1 MASLGRRSS
10 LGLTSSTFVSNGDS
24 RPPEPAGFAGSIEL
38 DLVSRGDP
46 HEIMERLVRFAAEN
60 VDVDRCTLTSLDQD
74 VLRVEASYE
83 RGGRPD
89 FVGHEYPLTWLERQP
104 LLEQAVTTGS
114 IVLGGSLGGGDRSE
128 PELAPSLLPIRHT
141 AIVPLSIGDT
151 VGAVLILSR
160 RSDRPFVAQEL
171 QSLQQVGMLA
181 VLALRNARLVEEV
194 WSAQRRGL
202 ELLTQ
207 MSRHVAS
214 SVEPATYFEKMGE
227 TVAGLVN
234 AEHAGFWQLS
244 GDELIP
250 LHQRGISAGNGAP
263 DSHAPGVLDAKR
275 DADLARLF
283 LSGDAVRRSRN
294 TDGQV
299 ASHPNS
305 IVVRLDAHDV
315 LAVPWRTAAV
325 PLGILAAWNSRAGF
339 SDQDE
344 WIIRLAARASALVWQ
359 GYAAEQRAQ
368 GLQAAELDRLE
379 AHAKRMAELERQKSE
394 FLQLA
399 SHELRGPITLVSG
412 YLSMLEEGSL
422 GEFPAQA
429 AKVVPL
435 MAARM
440 RHMSQLVDR
449 MLTTSRME
457 IRARG
462 QNTKEVSLDALARA
476 VAASA
481 STPVSGPG
489 GRAVTVHSAGR
500 VRVRADP
507 EQVETILSNLVSNAL
522 KYSPGG
528 GDVTM
533 TVRTEPGWAAV
544 DVTDQGEGIAE
555 SDLDKLFQPFG
566 RLPDAVAA
574 GIQGTGL
581 GLHLSRGLAQA
592 QGGDIEVASRPGE
605 GSTFTL
611 RLPRRR
617 QRPAGRIDA

>member
-1 MASLGRRSS
+1 
-10 LGLTSSTFVSNGDS
+10 LTSSTFVSDLS
-24 RPPEPAGFAGSIEL
+24 PQAPEPAHVTGSIEA
-38 DLVSRGDP
+38 DLVSRGEP

-60 VDVDRCTLTSLDQD
+60 VEVDRCTLTSLDQH

-83 RGGRPD
+83 PGGRPD
-89 FVGHEYPLTWLERQP
+89 FVGREYPMAWLARQP
-104 LLEQAVTTGS
+104 LLSEAVTTGA
-114 IVLGGSLGGGDRSE
+114 IIFGGSLGDRADSE
-128 PELAPSLLPIRHT
+128 PDLAPSLLSIRHT
-141 AIVPLSIGDT
+141 AIVPLAIGET
-151 VGAVLILSR
+151 VGALLILSR
-160 RSDRPFVAQEL
+160 RSDRPFVPREL
-171 QSLQQVGMLA
+171 EGLQQVGPLA
-181 VLALRNARLVEEV
+181 VLALRNARLVDQLQ
-194 WSAQRRGL
+194 SAQRRGL
-202 ELLTQ
+202 DALTQ
-207 MSRHVAS
+207 MSRHMAS
-214 SVEPATYFEKMGE
+214 SVEPATYFAKMSE
-227 TVAGLVN
+227 TVAGLVS
-234 AEHAGFWQLS
+234 AEHAGFWQLT

-250 LHQRGISAGNGAP
+250 LHQPGSTVEKGSAGRRQARGA
-263 DSHAPGVLDAKR
+263 LDAR
-275 DADLARLF
+275 LDADLARLL
-283 LSGDAVRRSRN
+283 LSGEAVRRSLDYAYLATHPESMIARM
-294 TDGQV
+294 G
-299 ASHPNS
+299 AS
-305 IVVRLDAHDV
+305 DV
-315 LAVPWRTAAV
+315 LAVPWRTAAI
-325 PLGILAAWNSRAGF
+325 PLGILAAWNSSGGF

-344 WIIRLAARASALVWQ
+344 WIIRLAARSSALVWQ

-368 GLQAAELDRLE
+368 GLQAGEMDRLE
-379 AHAKRMAELERQKSE
+379 SHAQRMAELERQKSE

-422 GEFPAQA
+422 GDLPGPA

-435 MAARM
+435 MATRL

-462 QNTKEVSLDALARA
+462 QNTRDVSLDTLARA

-481 STPVSGPG
+481 SAAVSGEAS
-489 GRAVTVHSAGR
+489 RTVSVRSAGR

-544 DVTDQGEGIAE
+544 DVTDHGAGIADA
-555 SDLDKLFQPFG
+555 DLPKLFQPFG
-566 RLPDAVAA
+566 RLPDAIAA

-592 QGGDIEVASRPGE
+592 QGGDIDVASRPGE
-605 GSTFTL
+605 ESTFTL
-611 RLPRRR
+611 RLPRGR
-617 QRPAGRIDA
+617 QRPAGRDDV